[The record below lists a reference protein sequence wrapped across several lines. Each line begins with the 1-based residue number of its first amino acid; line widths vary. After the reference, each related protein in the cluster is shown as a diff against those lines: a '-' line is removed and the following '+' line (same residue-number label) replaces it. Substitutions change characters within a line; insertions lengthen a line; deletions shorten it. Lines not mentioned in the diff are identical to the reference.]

1 LTKFKIKI
9 PRSPRLRTLHKVF
22 LKEGVLKKWRRT
34 IWAKKIDA
42 REKRLNLD
50 DFGRFNVMY
59 NKKRRNQ
66 NVKLHLRKLFKQR
79 APMCRLRYTN
89 KKVAKKEKKP
99 EDKKDTKSEE
109 KKETKK
115 GEKPKSQEKKGTKAT
130 GQEKKETKKGEKP
143 KSQEK
148 KEPAKAQKKEPQAKP
163 EKKEPKPKTEK
174 KVQAPKK

>member
-1 LTKFKIKI
+1 MEENNL
-9 PRSPRLRTLHKVF
+9 
-22 LKEGVLKKWRRT
+22 G
-34 IWAKKIDA
+34 KKIDA

-130 GQEKKETKKGEKP
+130 GQEKKK
-143 KSQEK
+143 
-148 KEPAKAQKKEPQAKP
+148 QKKVKNQKV
-163 EKKEPKPKTEK
+163 KKRKNLLRLKKKNLRLSLKRKNLNQRPKRKFKHPKNRPNSEIFY
-174 KVQAPKK
+174 VFVFIR